1 MDAPYR
7 ASLGSDPNLVP
18 MIDVLLVLLIIA
30 MLAPQRT
37 VLDAIPAGPA
47 PAAADKEPLHERPS
61 PPVLRIG
68 PQGELELAGTPVAEA
83 ELPAALRALAATRT
97 PRMLLV
103 SADSA
108 VRYQVVV
115 EAMDAAKG
123 AGIDV
128 VALE

>member
-1 MDAPYR
+1 MDAHYR
-7 ASLGSDPNLVP
+7 ANLGSDPNLVP

-37 VLDAIPAGPA
+37 VLDAVPAAPA
-47 PAAADKEPLHERPS
+47 PAPASEEPVHEKPS
-61 PPVLRIG
+61 PPLLRIG
-68 PQGELELAGTPVAEA
+68 PQGELELAGTPVAHV
-83 ELPAALRALAATRT
+83 ELPAALRALASTRM

-108 VRYQVVV
+108 VRFQVVV
-115 EAMDAAKG
+115 EAMDVAKG